1 MDCNLNVIDAVERT
15 LVDIRNDTEFIDD
28 LVWEFLQQRF
38 DIGQPNG
45 CPIIRSAD
53 IQDASLRIGKT
64 ANPFQPLVFPN
75 GFVLNNMRF
84 LHHNRRGSYSQM

>member
-53 IQDASLRIGKT
+53 IQDASLSTICVSSIITVVVRIHKCK
-64 ANPFQPLVFPN
+64 ALWQE
-75 GFVLNNMRF
+75 
-84 LHHNRRGSYSQM
+84 